1 MTDLLQK
8 ITRGL
13 AFIIFAICLPGWLTW
28 VMLISHFQ
36 IQRQSLVETG
46 YNRLSQSIMPLEN
59 YYDDRVFFHGLL
71 QKNFA
76 PIDNHSQP
84 FAALAEKIS
93 AFRRMFKGRLKFIVY
108 ESDGRINQALTD
120 EKRFHYVLKAMFG
133 VLQELARL
141 YEKDPATDPGG
152 SEFISE
158 KMQLL
163 RGYFGPF
170 LTEKLMLEPFQPEY
184 RGRCLFV
191 SDDPEKRLLWYFHGR
206 QFSLACFVDA
216 ALLDR
221 EIGPRLIIS
230 RFNRRHHDQKLAFIK
245 TITYDSFGLP
255 PSMAGHT
262 EIMIEAG
269 KFEAY
274 ATASRASANYL
285 SHFRQVSPEL
295 IVAAYQH
302 AGWLPVPF
310 SEALRTIAGAIR
322 WLFAMSFVLFCFS
335 LRFPG
340 FALSVQQKIM
350 LLFLFANGLPLLMLA
365 STGYEFFNE
374 KTRDLITATHQES
387 VRVLKEFDVRFPE
400 VGEKLARRLNT
411 FIDDKNNRFGSE
423 KWPEKDIAELQKLV
437 GEIEPQEA
445 MLYDYKGATVFRSS
459 WAFNPSEKMVRDML
473 LKALEFFN
481 RESKRK
487 GRRIASSVLDEV
499 SSDDLMLND
508 FLWFIGRF
516 VVLNTG
522 DSGRMSFIRMLGGNE
537 PGSDVFSAWGAFGIS
552 WDPAAFMR
560 TFVAEKLSESI
571 NTVAPRRLLVF
582 DRSSESIFPARASDN
597 REIRRLMRQTLSRK
611 LVTHENVE
619 VAGQKY
625 LFTAIAGNEIADGI
639 LAALYPQQ
647 LIEEQ
652 ISRLKNIFLIVGLIM
667 TFILFQVARF
677 FARRLLVPVE
687 ELDRGISRMRERD
700 FAYHIAYRSEDE
712 FGDLISAFNSTLAG
726 MKELAVGTAVQESLL
741 PEGRFSGGRTRLFA
755 RSLFM
760 SKMGGDYFDYYQL
773 PDNRLGI
780 FFGDV
785 AGHGIPAAMI
795 MAMVKAVIAAA
806 DKTRTEPPQLLSRAN
821 QVLLELKKRNWRRM
835 MTAICFDFN
844 TVTGEFTFAN
854 AGQCYPAIVAADGSG
869 ARLLENSGMPLG
881 SSSKKLPTSFSG
893 RLQPGETLILFT
905 DGVIEAVDNSGEQY
919 GYERFVSLCQ
929 ASWHQDLE
937 MFWQGI
943 IAGYRGWATCQDDD
957 LTFLLLRL
965 EAEDAQ

>member
-1 MTDLLQK
+1 MLQK
-8 ITRGL
+8 MTKGL
-13 AFIIFAICLPGWLTW
+13 AFIVFAIFLPGWLTW
-28 VMLISHFQ
+28 VMLLSHFQ
-36 IQRQSLVETG
+36 IQRQSLVENG
-46 YNRLSQSIMPLEN
+46 FDRLSQSIMPLEN

-71 QKNFA
+71 QKNIA
-76 PIDNHSQP
+76 PIDNHAKP
-84 FAALAEKIS
+84 LAALAEKLA
-93 AFRRMFKGRLKFIVY
+93 AFRRMFKGRLRFIVY
-108 ESDGRINQALTD
+108 EPDGRLNQALTD
-120 EKRFHYVLKAMFG
+120 EKRFHYILKAMFG
-133 VLQELARL
+133 VLRELARL

-152 SEFISE
+152 SEFISD

-170 LTEKLMLEPFQPEY
+170 LTQKLMLEPFQPEY

-191 SDDPEKRLLWYFHGR
+191 SDEPEKRLLWYFHGR
-206 QFSLACFVDA
+206 QFSLVCFVDA

-221 EIGPRLIIS
+221 EIGPRLIIN
-230 RFNRRHHDQKLAFIK
+230 RFNRRHHDRKMAIIK
-245 TITYDSFGLP
+245 TISYDSFGLP
-255 PSMAGHT
+255 SSTAGRS

-274 ATASRASANYL
+274 ATASRASARFL

-295 IVAAYQH
+295 IVAAYQQSE
-302 AGWLPVPF
+302 WLPVP
-310 SEALRTIAGAIR
+310 SAEALKTIALAIK
-322 WLFAMSFVLFCFS
+322 WLFTLFFVFFCFS

-400 VGEKLARRLNT
+400 VGEKLARRLNA
-411 FIDDKNNRFGSE
+411 FVDEKNNRFGSE
-423 KWPEKDIAELQKLV
+423 KWPEEDIAGLQKLV
-437 GEIEPQEA
+437 DEIAPQEA
-445 MLYDYKGATVFRSS
+445 MLYDYNGATVFRSS

-481 RESKRK
+481 RESSRK

-522 DSGRMSFIRMLGGNE
+522 DTGRMSFIRMLGGNE

-560 TFVAEKLSESI
+560 TFVAEKLSETR
-571 NTVAPRRLLVF
+571 NAVAPRRLLVF
-582 DRSSESIFPARASDN
+582 DRSSENIFPARASDN

-611 LVTHENVE
+611 LVTHDNIE

-652 ISRLKNIFLIVGLIM
+652 ISRLKYIFLITGLFM
-667 TFILFQVARF
+667 AFVLFQIARF
-677 FARRLLVPVE
+677 FARRLLAPVE
-687 ELDRGISRMRERD
+687 ELDYGIGRMRARD
-700 FAYHIAYRSEDE
+700 FAHHIDYRSEDE
-712 FGDLISAFNSTLAG
+712 FGDLITAFNSTLAG

-741 PEGRFSGGRTRLFA
+741 PEGRFCDGNIRLFA

-760 SKMGGDYFDYYQL
+760 SKMGGDYFDYYRL
-773 PDNRLGI
+773 PENHLGI

-806 DKTRTEPPQLLSRAN
+806 DKTRTGPPQLLNCAN

-844 TVTGEFTFAN
+844 LVTGEFTFAN
-854 AGQCYPAIVAADGSG
+854 AGHCYPAVVSAGGQG
-869 ARLLENSGMPLG
+869 ARLLENGGMPLG
-881 SSSKKLPTSFSG
+881 SSSKKLPASFSG
-893 RLQPGETLILFT
+893 RLKPGETLILFT
-905 DGVIEAVDNSGEQY
+905 DGVIEAVDSKGEQF
-919 GYERFVSLCQ
+919 GYDRFISLCQ
-929 ASWHQDLE
+929 TSWNNDLE
-937 MFWQGI
+937 NFWEGI

-957 LTFLLLRL
+957 LTFLLLRM
-965 EAEDAQ
+965 EADNAQ

>member
-8 ITRGL
+8 FTRGL
-13 AFIIFAICLPGWLTW
+13 AFIVFAICLPGWLTW
-28 VMLISHFQ
+28 VMLLSHFQ
-36 IQRQSLVETG
+36 LQRQSLIEKG
-46 YNRLSQSIMPLEN
+46 FDQLSQSLMPLEN

-76 PIDNHSQP
+76 PIDDHSQP
-84 FAALAEKIS
+84 FVALAEKIS
-93 AFRRMFKGRLKFIVY
+93 AFHRMFRGRFRFIVY
-108 ESDGRINQALTD
+108 ERDGRVNQSLTD
-120 EKRFHYVLKAMFG
+120 EKRFQYVLKAMFG
-133 VLQELARL
+133 VMQELARL
-141 YEKDPATDPGG
+141 YEIDPATDPAG
-152 SEFISE
+152 SELISE

-170 LTEKLMLEPFQPEY
+170 LTQKLMLEPFQPEY

-191 SDDPEKRLLWYFHGR
+191 SDDPQKRLLWYFHGR
-206 QFSLACFVDA
+206 QFSLVCFVDA
-216 ALLDR
+216 SLLDR
-221 EIGPRLIIS
+221 ELGPRLIIN
-230 RFNRRHHDQKLAFIK
+230 RFNRRHGDQKMAFIK
-245 TITYDSFGLP
+245 AISRDSYGLP
-255 PSMAGHT
+255 PAIADHA

-274 ATASRASANYL
+274 ATSARASANYL

-302 AGWLPVPF
+302 SGWLPVPF
-310 SEALRTIAGAIR
+310 NEALKAIAGVIK
-322 WLFAMSFVLFCFS
+322 WLGIVSFVIFCFF
-335 LRFPG
+335 LRFPE

-350 LLFLFANGLPLLMLA
+350 LLFLFANGLPLLMLV

-400 VGEKLARRLNT
+400 VGEKLSRRLNS
-411 FIDDKNNRFGSE
+411 FIDARNQRFGSE
-423 KWPEKDIAELQKLV
+423 KWPEEDIAGLQKIV
-437 GEIEPQEA
+437 GEIAPQEA
-445 MLYDYKGATVFRSS
+445 MLYDFTGATVFRSS

-481 RESKRK
+481 RDSSRK

-516 VVLNTG
+516 VILNTG
-522 DSGRMSFIRMLGGNE
+522 DTGRMSFIRMLGGNE
-537 PGSDVFSAWGAFGIS
+537 PGSDIFSAWGAFGIS

-560 TFVAEKLSESI
+560 TFVAEKLSE
-571 NTVAPRRLLVF
+571 TAGAVTPRRLLVF
-582 DRSSESIFPARASDN
+582 DRSTENIFPVRASHS

-639 LAALYPQQ
+639 LAALYPQH

-652 ISRLKNIFLIVGLIM
+652 IGRLKKIFLVTGLIM
-667 TFILFQVARF
+667 AFVLFQIARF

-687 ELDRGISRMRERD
+687 ELDRGISRMRVRD
-700 FAYHIAYRSEDE
+700 FDYHIAYRSEDE
-712 FGDLISAFNSTLAG
+712 FGDLITTFNNTLAG

-741 PEGRFSGGRTRLFA
+741 PEGRFSGGCTRLFA

-760 SKMGGDYFDYYQL
+760 SKMGGDYFDYYPL
-773 PDNRLGI
+773 PENRLGI

-806 DKTRTEPPQLLSRAN
+806 DKTMANPPQLLCSAN
-821 QVLLELKKRNWRRM
+821 QMLLELKKRNWRRM

-844 TVTGEFTFAN
+844 LVTGEFTFAN
-854 AGQCYPAIVAADGSG
+854 AGHCYPAVVAADGHG
-869 ARLLENSGMPLG
+869 ACLLENGGMPLG
-881 SSSKKLPTSFSG
+881 SSGKKLPTSFTG

-905 DGVIEAVDNSGEQY
+905 DGVIEAVGSSGEQY
-919 GYERFVSLCQ
+919 GYERFISLCQ
-929 ASWHQDLE
+929 TSWHPDLE
-937 MFWQGI
+937 TFWQRI
-943 IAGYRGWATCQDDD
+943 IAGYRGWAICQDDD

-965 EAEDAQ
+965 EAEDV

>member
-13 AFIIFAICLPGWLTW
+13 AFFVFVICLPGWLTW
-28 VMLISHFQ
+28 VMLVSHFQ
-36 IQRQSLVETG
+36 MHRQKLVETG
-46 YNRLSQSIMPLEN
+46 FDGLSQNIMPLEN

-71 QKNFA
+71 QKNFV
-76 PIDNHSQP
+76 PLDNHSQP
-84 FAALAEKIS
+84 FAALAGKIS
-93 AFRRMFKGRLKFIVY
+93 AFHRMFKGRLKFIVY
-108 ESDGRINQALTD
+108 ESDGRLNKALTD
-120 EKRFHYVLKAMFG
+120 EKSFHYILKAMFG
-133 VLQELARL
+133 VLKELARL
-141 YEKDPATDPGG
+141 YEKDPATDPAG
-152 SEFISE
+152 SEFISD

-170 LTEKLMLEPFQPEY
+170 LTQKLMLEPFQPEY

-206 QFSLACFVDA
+206 QFSVVCFIDA
-216 ALLDR
+216 SLLDR
-221 EIGPRLIIS
+221 EIGPRLIVS

-255 PSMAGHT
+255 PSIPGHT

-274 ATASRASANYL
+274 ATASRVSANYL

-295 IVAAYQH
+295 IVAAYQQS
-302 AGWLPVPF
+302 GWLPVPF
-310 SEALRTIAGAIR
+310 SEALRAIAGVIKH
-322 WLFAMSFVLFCFS
+322 LFIMLFVLFCFY
-335 LRFPG
+335 LRYPG
-340 FALSVQQKIM
+340 FALTVQQKIM
-350 LLFLFANGLPLLMLA
+350 LLFLFANGLPLLMLV

-387 VRVLKEFDVRFPE
+387 VRILKEFDVRFPE
-400 VGEKLARRLNT
+400 VGEKLARRLNA
-411 FIDDKNNRFGSE
+411 FVDDRNRRFGSE
-423 KWPEKDIAELQKLV
+423 KWSEEDIAELQKLV
-437 GEIEPQEA
+437 GEIAPQEA
-445 MLYDYKGATVFRSS
+445 MLYDYTGATVFRSS

-481 RESKRK
+481 RESRRK

-537 PGSDVFSAWGAFGIS
+537 PDSDVFSAWGAFGIS

-560 TFVAEKLSESI
+560 TFVAEKLSE
-571 NTVAPRRLLVF
+571 TVKAVAPRRLLVF
-582 DRSSESIFPARASDN
+582 DRSSESIFPVRASYN
-597 REIRRLMRQTLSRK
+597 REIRRLMRQTISRK
-611 LVTHENVE
+611 LVMHENVE

-652 ISRLKNIFLIVGLIM
+652 IARLKNIFMIAGLVM
-667 TFILFQVARF
+667 AFVLFQVARF

-687 ELDRGISRMRERD
+687 ELDRGISRMRARD

-712 FGDLISAFNSTLAG
+712 FGDLITAFNSTLAG

-741 PEGRFSGGRTRLFA
+741 PEGRFCSGRTSLFA

-760 SKMGGDYFDYYQL
+760 SKMGGDYFDYYPL
-773 PDNRLGI
+773 PGNRLGI

-806 DKTRTEPPQLLSRAN
+806 DKTIIEPPQLLSRAN
-821 QVLLELKKRNWRRM
+821 QVLIELKKRNWRRM

-844 TVTGEFTFAN
+844 LSTGEFTFAN
-854 AGQCYPAIVAADGSG
+854 AGHCYPAVVSTGGHD
-869 ARLLENSGMPLG
+869 ARLLENGGMPLG
-881 SSSKKLPTSFSG
+881 SSNKKLPASFSG
-893 RLQPGETLILFT
+893 RLQPGDTLILFT
-905 DGVIEAVDNSGEQY
+905 DGVIEAIDSTGEQY
-919 GYERFVSLCQ
+919 GYERFISLCQ
-929 ASWHQDLE
+929 ASWHSDLE
-937 MFWQGI
+937 TFWQGI
-943 IAGYRGWATCQDDD
+943 IAGYRSWALCQDDD

-965 EAEDAQ
+965 EAENAQ

>member
-1 MTDLLQK
+1 MLL
-8 ITRGL
+8 
-13 AFIIFAICLPGWLTW
+13 
-28 VMLISHFQ
+28 SHFQ
-36 IQRQSLVETG
+36 LQRQSLVEKG
-46 YNRLSQSIMPLEN
+46 FDQLSQSLMPLEN

-76 PIDNHSQP
+76 PIDDHSQP
-84 FAALAEKIS
+84 FVALAEKIS
-93 AFRRMFKGRLKFIVY
+93 AFHRMFRGRFRFIVY
-108 ESDGRINQALTD
+108 ERDGRVNQSLTD
-120 EKRFHYVLKAMFG
+120 EKRFQYVLKAMFG
-133 VLQELARL
+133 VMQELARL
-141 YEKDPATDPGG
+141 YEIDPATDPGG
-152 SEFISE
+152 SELISE

-170 LTEKLMLEPFQPEY
+170 LTQKLMLEPFQPEY

-191 SDDPEKRLLWYFHGR
+191 SDDPQKRLLWYFHGR
-206 QFSLACFVDA
+206 QFSLVCFVDA
-216 ALLDR
+216 SLLDR
-221 EIGPRLIIS
+221 ELGPRLIIN
-230 RFNRRHHDQKLAFIK
+230 RFNRRHGDQKMAFIK
-245 TITYDSFGLP
+245 AISRDSYGLP
-255 PSMAGHT
+255 PAIADHA

-274 ATASRASANYL
+274 ATSARASANYL

-302 AGWLPVPF
+302 SGWLPVPF
-310 SEALRTIAGAIR
+310 NEALKAIAGVIK
-322 WLFAMSFVLFCFS
+322 WLGIVSFVIFCFF
-335 LRFPG
+335 LRFPE

-350 LLFLFANGLPLLMLA
+350 LLFLFANGLPLLMLV

-400 VGEKLARRLNT
+400 VGEKLSRRLNS
-411 FIDDKNNRFGSE
+411 FIDARNQRFGSE
-423 KWPEKDIAELQKLV
+423 KWPEEDIAGLQKIV
-437 GEIEPQEA
+437 GEIAPQEA
-445 MLYDYKGATVFRSS
+445 MLYDFTGATVFRSS

-481 RESKRK
+481 RDSRRK

-516 VVLNTG
+516 VILNTG
-522 DSGRMSFIRMLGGNE
+522 DTGRMSFIRMLGGNE
-537 PGSDVFSAWGAFGIS
+537 PGSDIFSAWGAFGIS

-560 TFVAEKLSESI
+560 TFVAEKLSE
-571 NTVAPRRLLVF
+571 TAGAVTPRRLLVF
-582 DRSSESIFPARASDN
+582 DRSTENIFPVRASHS

-639 LAALYPQQ
+639 LAALYPQH

-652 ISRLKNIFLIVGLIM
+652 IGRLKKIFLVTGL
-667 TFILFQVARF
+667 
-677 FARRLLVPVE
+677 
-687 ELDRGISRMRERD
+687 
-700 FAYHIAYRSEDE
+700 
-712 FGDLISAFNSTLAG
+712 
-726 MKELAVGTAVQESLL
+726 
-741 PEGRFSGGRTRLFA
+741 
-755 RSLFM
+755 
-760 SKMGGDYFDYYQL
+760 
-773 PDNRLGI
+773 
-780 FFGDV
+780 
-785 AGHGIPAAMI
+785 I

-806 DKTRTEPPQLLSRAN
+806 NKTMANPPQLLCSAN

-844 TVTGEFTFAN
+844 LVTGEFTFAN
-854 AGQCYPAIVAADGSG
+854 AGHCYPAVVAADGHG
-869 ARLLENSGMPLG
+869 ACLLENGGMPLG
-881 SSSKKLPTSFSG
+881 SSGKKLPTSFTG

-905 DGVIEAVDNSGEQY
+905 DGVIEAVGSSGEQY
-919 GYERFVSLCQ
+919 GYERFISLCQ
-929 ASWHQDLE
+929 TSWHPDLE
-937 MFWQGI
+937 TFWQRI
-943 IAGYRGWATCQDDD
+943 IAGYRGWAICQDDD

-965 EAEDAQ
+965 EAEDA

>member
-8 ITRGL
+8 FTRGL
-13 AFIIFAICLPGWLTW
+13 AFIVFAICLPGWLTW
-28 VMLISHFQ
+28 VMLLSHFQ
-36 IQRQSLVETG
+36 LQRQSLVEKG
-46 YNRLSQSIMPLEN
+46 FDQLSQSLMPLEN

-76 PIDNHSQP
+76 PIDDHSQP
-84 FAALAEKIS
+84 FVALAEKIS
-93 AFRRMFKGRLKFIVY
+93 AFHRMFRGRFRFIVY
-108 ESDGRINQALTD
+108 ERDGRVNQSLTD
-120 EKRFHYVLKAMFG
+120 EKRFQYVLKAMFG
-133 VLQELARL
+133 VMQELARL
-141 YEKDPATDPGG
+141 YEIDPATDPGG
-152 SEFISE
+152 SELISE

-170 LTEKLMLEPFQPEY
+170 LTQKLMLEPFQPEY

-191 SDDPEKRLLWYFHGR
+191 SDDPQKRLLWYFHGR
-206 QFSLACFVDA
+206 QFSLVCFVDA
-216 ALLDR
+216 SLLDR
-221 EIGPRLIIS
+221 ELGPRLIIN
-230 RFNRRHHDQKLAFIK
+230 RFNRRHGDQKMAFIK
-245 TITYDSFGLP
+245 AISRDSYGLP
-255 PSMAGHT
+255 PAIADHA

-274 ATASRASANYL
+274 ATSARASANYL

-302 AGWLPVPF
+302 SGWLPVPF
-310 SEALRTIAGAIR
+310 NEALKAIAGVIK
-322 WLFAMSFVLFCFS
+322 WLGIVSFVIFCFF
-335 LRFPG
+335 LRFPE

-350 LLFLFANGLPLLMLA
+350 LLFLFANGLPLLMLV

-400 VGEKLARRLNT
+400 VGEKLSRRLNS
-411 FIDDKNNRFGSE
+411 FIDARNQRFGSE
-423 KWPEKDIAELQKLV
+423 KWPEEDIAGLQKIV
-437 GEIEPQEA
+437 GEIAPQEA
-445 MLYDYKGATVFRSS
+445 MLYDFTGATVFRSS

-481 RESKRK
+481 RDSSRK

-516 VVLNTG
+516 VILNTG
-522 DSGRMSFIRMLGGNE
+522 DTGRMSFIRMLSGNE
-537 PGSDVFSAWGAFGIS
+537 PGSDIFSAWGAFGIS

-560 TFVAEKLSESI
+560 TFVAEKLSE
-571 NTVAPRRLLVF
+571 TAGAVTPRRLLVF
-582 DRSSESIFPARASDN
+582 DRSTENIFPVRASHS

-639 LAALYPQQ
+639 LAALYPQH

-652 ISRLKNIFLIVGLIM
+652 IGRLKKIFLVTGL
-667 TFILFQVARF
+667 
-677 FARRLLVPVE
+677 
-687 ELDRGISRMRERD
+687 
-700 FAYHIAYRSEDE
+700 
-712 FGDLISAFNSTLAG
+712 
-726 MKELAVGTAVQESLL
+726 
-741 PEGRFSGGRTRLFA
+741 
-755 RSLFM
+755 
-760 SKMGGDYFDYYQL
+760 
-773 PDNRLGI
+773 
-780 FFGDV
+780 
-785 AGHGIPAAMI
+785 I

-806 DKTRTEPPQLLSRAN
+806 NKTMANPPQLLCSAN
-821 QVLLELKKRNWRRM
+821 QMLLELKKRNWRRM

-844 TVTGEFTFAN
+844 LVTGEFTFAN
-854 AGQCYPAIVAADGSG
+854 AGHCYPAVVAADGHG
-869 ARLLENSGMPLG
+869 ACLLENGGMPLG
-881 SSSKKLPTSFSG
+881 SSGKKLPTSFTG

-905 DGVIEAVDNSGEQY
+905 DGVIEAVGSSGEQY
-919 GYERFVSLCQ
+919 GYERFISLCQ
-929 ASWHQDLE
+929 TSWHPDLE
-937 MFWQGI
+937 TFWQRI
-943 IAGYRGWATCQDDD
+943 IAGYRGWAICQDDD

-965 EAEDAQ
+965 EAEDA